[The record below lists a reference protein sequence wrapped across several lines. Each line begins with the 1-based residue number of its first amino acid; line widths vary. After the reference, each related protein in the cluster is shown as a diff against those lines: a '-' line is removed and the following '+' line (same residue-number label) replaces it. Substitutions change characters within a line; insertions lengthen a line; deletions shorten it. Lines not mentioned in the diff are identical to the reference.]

1 MLSHQ
6 NASNNWDDAANL
18 SSNPPALLELLDVK
32 RQFTLGQVTVQALRG
47 ISVQIVRGES
57 VAVWGP
63 SGSGKSTL
71 MNLLGLIDVPDA
83 GQIRFD
89 GENVNQYTDDRLADF
104 RNRKIGFIFQS
115 FNLIP
120 VLNALENV
128 MLPLQVQG
136 VPDGQ
141 ARERAMEWLDQVGLE
156 KFATFRPDRLSG
168 GQRQRTAIARAL
180 VIDPMLIIA
189 DEPTANLD
197 SENSHSVIELIRSM
211 NQLTGV
217 TCVFSTHDPRLLDQV
232 PRHLLLKD
240 GQILEDRRVE
250 AVQ

>member
-1 MLSHQ
+1 MPPYQ
-6 NASNNWDDAANL
+6 NDSGKPVAADL
-18 SSNPPALLELLDVK
+18 PAKPSVLLELTDVK
-32 RQFTLGQVTVQALRG
+32 RQFTLGQVTVPALRG
-47 ISVQIVRGES
+47 ISMQIARGES

-71 MNLLGLIDVPDA
+71 MNLLGLLDTPDD
-83 GQIRFD
+83 GLIRFD
-89 GENVNQYTDDRLADF
+89 GENVKQYTDKKLADF

-120 VLNALENV
+120 VLSALENV

-136 VPDGQ
+136 VPDAQ
-141 ARERAMEWLDQVGLE
+141 ARKRAMEWLSLVGLD
-156 KFATFRPDRLSG
+156 KFAAFRPDRLSG

-197 SENSHSVIELIRSM
+197 SENSRSVIELIRSM
-211 NQLTGV
+211 NKRTGV
-217 TCVFSTHDPRLLDQV
+217 TCVFSTHDQRLLDQV

-240 GQILEDRRVE
+240 GQIVEDRRLE
-250 AVQ
+250 DTQ